1 MKQEVLEIL
10 EIEVN
15 ACKRYAENSIKKAKK
30 KEKLDQTL
38 TF

>member
-1 MKQEVLEIL
+1 MKHEILKRL

-15 ACKRYAENSIKKAKK
+15 ACKRYAENSVKKAKK
-30 KEKLDQTL
+30 KEKLNQPL